1 MNPPEPPN
9 NVIQFT
15 SIVQSRQGQKSGSF
29 EPKRLYVDLEL
40 LVDQTFKMH
49 IEAPIGMTEEQVLQ
63 HIINCVGT
71 VQTRKRDERWD
82 EHVECEKH
90 HRAELSWLR
99 RKFLNLVRPL
109 YDSDFKRVSC

>member
-1 MNPPEPPN
+1 MNTLETPD

-15 SIVQSRQGQKSGSF
+15 SIAQSRQDQKPGGF
-29 EPKRLYVDLEL
+29 ESKRLHVDLEL
-40 LVDQTFKMH
+40 LADQTFKIN